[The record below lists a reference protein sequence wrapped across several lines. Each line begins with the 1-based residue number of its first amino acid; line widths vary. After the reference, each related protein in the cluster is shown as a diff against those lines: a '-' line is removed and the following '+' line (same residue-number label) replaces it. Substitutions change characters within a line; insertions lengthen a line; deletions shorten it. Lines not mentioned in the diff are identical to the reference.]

1 MATDAPLRHYIIQSL
16 YYVVFV
22 VACCRVIMLNAVGIN
37 NMSACLLALYVV
49 IDILNVFSCC
59 SGLCI
64 TYTNERQ
71 LNRPLVFRS

>member
-1 MATDAPLRHYIIQSL
+1 
-16 YYVVFV
+16 
-22 VACCRVIMLNAVGIN
+22 MLNAGGIN

-49 IDILNVFSCC
+49 IDILNVFCCC

-71 LNRPLVFRS
+71 LNKPLVFRS